1 MAKKINGITIAINAD
16 TSGVTAGLKELT
28 SQSVSLS
35 KQLKTVDQLLK
46 LDPKNTELLETKQKL
61 LAQSVEA
68 SRKKLDALRGAQED
82 VKKAVASGS
91 IGTEEYVAFQKEIV
105 QTEARLRDLEG
116 QENSTGTAM
125 SELGTDTQNTS
136 AQMSVAEGESH
147 KLGDALKT
155 GVEVAAKAAAAALAA
170 VTAAAGAT
178 VAAVVKITGATAEH
192 GDEIDK
198 ESQKLGMSAQ
208 AYQEWDFIMQ
218 HSGSSIDGM
227 TTSMKKLATAVEEPT
242 EKSTAAFEKL
252 GISIEQ
258 AQSMS
263 QEDLFAATITA
274 LQGMES
280 GTERTA
286 LATDLL
292 GKSAMDLGALLNTS
306 AEETEAM
313 RQEVHD
319 LGGVLS
325 DDAVEAAAAYQD
337 SLQNMKTAIGGIKNS
352 VGAEF
357 MPSMI
362 QMMNSVTQI
371 ASGNMDAVEGLEM
384 GMDRFVDNIEKMAE
398 DIADKADKIIPVI
411 IKVISKAAPKLA
423 KSAVKIIETLGGAI
437 MKNLPQI
444 IKAAGEILSTLV
456 KGISQKLP
464 TLIPAAIKMLM
475 EIVDGL
481 LDHMDIII
489 DGALALVTGLADGII
504 NSLPILIEKG
514 PEIVGKIVD
523 GIVEALPK
531 IFDAGVQI
539 IGELFDFFSNGENL
553 KNMLT
558 AGLKII
564 VKICAGIKNAF
575 FKLVE
580 KGRDI
585 IPEVW
590 KGLKEKIGEAVEWG
604 REVIMNFLQGCEEAF
619 GSSQWWT
626 FWDDFGQFIYDMFHP
641 FEGEQNQQVAQRWDE
656 AYDPSMMY
664 PDYGKPNPNGSPADY
679 VRMTGAKGVPFFGSG
694 GVVNVPT
701 KAIIGDNGAEVV
713 MPLEH
718 NTGWIDKLAARINRS
733 GGGYSAQI
741 TVNVYGND
749 MSNIGNTIAE
759 KIDTALRRYQVQ
771 QVRGQGGTAWAT

>member
-16 TSGVTAGLKELT
+16 TSGVTAGLKDLT

-35 KQLKTVDQLLK
+35 KQLKSVNALLK
-46 LDPKNTELLETKQKL
+46 VDPKNTELLKE
-61 LAQSVEA
+61 
-68 SRKKLDALRGAQED
+68 RKKILEESIDTTKKKLKELESAQKD
-82 VKKAVASGS
+82 VQKAYKSGS
-91 IGTEEYVAFQKEIV
+91 IGKDEYIAFQKELV
-105 QTEARLRDLEG
+105 ETKSRLKDLKSQSDE
-116 QENSTGTAM
+116 TGFSM
-125 SELGTDTQNTS
+125 S
-136 AQMSVAEGESH
+136 
-147 KLGDALKT
+147 KLGSVLKD
-155 GVEVAAKAAAAALAA
+155 GVEVAAKAAAASLAG
-170 VTAAAGAT
+170 VTAAAVGTASA
-178 VAAVVKITGATAEH
+178 VASAAADLALQS
-192 GDEIDK
+192 DEILDN
-198 ESQKLGMSAQ
+198 SQNLGMSAE

-218 HSGSSIDGM
+218 HTSGDIDKM
-227 TTSMKKLATAVEEPT
+227 TTSMKKLATTVEEPT
-242 EKSTAAFEKL
+242 EKSTEAFRKL
-252 GISIEQ
+252 GISIED
-258 AQSMS
+258 AKNMS

-286 LATDLL
+286 LANDLL
-292 GKSAMDLGALLNTS
+292 GKSAMDLGVLLNTS
-306 AEETEAM
+306 AEETQYMREQAHLLGAVLDDETLEA
-313 RQEVHD
+313 
-319 LGGVLS
+319 G
-325 DDAVEAAAAYQD
+325 DAFAD
-337 SLQNMKTAIGGIKNS
+337 SLQDMKTAIGGVKNEALK
-352 VGAEF
+352 GF
-357 MPSMI
+357 IPSMT

-371 ASGNMDAVEGLEM
+371 ASGNMDAVAGLEM
-384 GMDRFVDNIEKMAE
+384 GMDRFVENIEKMAE
-398 DIADKADKIIPVI
+398 DIADKADQIIPVI
-411 IKVISKAAPKLA
+411 IKVVSKALPKLA

-437 MKNLPQI
+437 VKNLPQI

-456 KGISQKLP
+456 KGIGQKLP

-475 EIVDGL
+475 ELVDGL

-489 DGALALVTGLADGII
+489 DGALALVTGLAEGII
-504 NSLPILIEKG
+504 NSLPVLIEKA
-514 PEIVGKIVD
+514 PEIVSKLVD

-580 KGRDI
+580 KGREI
-585 IPEVW
+585 IPQIW
-590 KGLKEKIGEAVEWG
+590 DGLKEKIGEAVEWG

-641 FEGEQNQQVAQRWDE
+641 FNGEQNLQVSQRWDE
-656 AYDPSMMY
+656 AYDPTMMN
-664 PDYGKPNPNGSPADY
+664 PDYKPLQQNGSPMDY
-679 VRMTGAKGVPFFGSG
+679 VKMTGAKGVPIFGSG

-701 KAIIGDNGAEVV
+701 KAIIGENGAEVV

-718 NTGWIDKLAARINRS
+718 NTAWIDKLAARINRS

-741 TVNVYGND
+741 NVTVYGND